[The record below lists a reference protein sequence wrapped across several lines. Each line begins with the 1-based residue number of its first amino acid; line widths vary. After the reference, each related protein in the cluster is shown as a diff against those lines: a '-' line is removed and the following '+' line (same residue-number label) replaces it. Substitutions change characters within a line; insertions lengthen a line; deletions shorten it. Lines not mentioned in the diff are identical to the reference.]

1 MTTLVFRMRDVSI
14 EIGGSSLP
22 PRRIANLINL
32 ELHKGKTL
40 ALVGE
45 SGCGK
50 SVTALSALNLLS
62 SPLRIS
68 EGSIL
73 LDTGSGP
80 EDIAKLDPSGPRMR
94 AIRGSRVAMVFQ
106 DPMTALDPVYT
117 VGDQITESLR
127 FHLGLSRRRA
137 WEKAVELL
145 RLVGI
150 PAPEQRA
157 HNYPFQLS
165 GGMRQRVMIAIAIAC
180 TPSVLIADEPTT
192 ALDVTV
198 QAQILELMR
207 DLGENLGM
215 ATLLITHDL
224 GVVAENADE
233 VIVMYRGY
241 VVEKADVE
249 TLFENPSHPYTQGLM
264 ASLPPADGER
274 TELTP
279 IRGHVPPITEDIVG
293 CPFAER
299 CPHTMPQCR
308 SSMPELAA
316 ISPRQSA
323 ACWLLTGTA
332 SRQPE
337 PEAGEA
343 RA

>member
-1 MTTLVFRMRDVSI
+1 V
-14 EIGGSSLP
+14 
-22 PRRIANLINL
+22 NLQ
-32 ELHKGKTL
+32 LHRGKTL

-50 SVTALSALNLLS
+50 SVTALSAMNLLS

-73 LDTGSGP
+73 LDMGAGP
-80 EDIAKLDPSGPRMR
+80 QDIAKLDPSGSQMR
-94 AIRGSRVAMVFQ
+94 AIRGRRIAMVFQ

-127 FHLGLSRRRA
+127 YHMGLSRRQA
-137 WEKAVELL
+137 WDKAIELL

-157 HNYPFQLS
+157 LNYPFQLS

-180 TPSVLIADEPTT
+180 KPSVLIADEPTT

-198 QAQILELMR
+198 QAQILELLR
-207 DLGENLGM
+207 DLGEDLGM

-241 VVEKADVE
+241 VVEKAEVGA
-249 TLFENPSHPYTQGLM
+249 LFDNPAHPYTQGLM
-264 ASLPPADGER
+264 ASLPPAGGER

-279 IRGHVPPITEDIVG
+279 IPGHVPPLTEDIVG

-299 CPHTMPQCR
+299 CPHAMPKCR
-308 SSMPELAA
+308 ETMPELAS
-316 ISPRQSA
+316 ISPLQSV
-323 ACWLLTGTA
+323 ACWLYPSGEGREA
-332 SRQPE
+332 AIRP
-337 PEAGEA
+337 PEALAWEVQA
-343 RA
+343 